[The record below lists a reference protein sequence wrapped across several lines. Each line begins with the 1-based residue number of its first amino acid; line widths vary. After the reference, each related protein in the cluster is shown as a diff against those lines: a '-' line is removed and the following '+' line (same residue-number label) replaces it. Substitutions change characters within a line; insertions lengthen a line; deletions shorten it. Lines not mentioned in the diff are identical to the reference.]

1 MNHIGQH
8 ASKQLGQGN
17 VVTPFLLNE
26 LKLTLRRHK
35 KEYLSEMLGFLSGG
49 LTVLICGMSQ
59 KLYKI
64 TVSKGDICKHAKS
77 MLNVSGMF
85 FIASRVS

>member
-1 MNHIGQH
+1 MLL
-8 ASKQLGQGN
+8 KQLGQGN

-26 LKLTLRRHK
+26 LKFNATPTQE

>member
-1 MNHIGQH
+1 MLL
-8 ASKQLGQGN
+8 KQLGQGN

-26 LKLTLRRHK
+26 LKFNATPTQERVPVR
-35 KEYLSEMLGFLSGG
+35 MLGFLSGG